1 MLRLLA
7 EERKKL
13 WTQRTWRRTV
23 VLFALLSLGSLFY
36 LVQKNT
42 QPLEKILCA
51 SLQKLQKLVEEDSQP
66 ASTAYAYWQAELEAE
81 RASLALAQTALDK
94 QGGFI
99 PGDLTP
105 EEESA
110 YQAYLATF
118 ANITDQP
125 YLFSRYVV
133 QPLVQQCSYLARA
146 EENYQAI
153 PQKLEARLRHPL
165 FSQESYARRSLERQ
179 KQVYQ
184 QSAQQR
190 LKLSLAPEKI
200 FDVLQD
206 SFLLDGLLCLF
217 FFAASRMIFSREREI
232 QSGRLIAATP
242 QGLQASARAKHLLY
256 FLVSLGAIC
265 LAWGLSL
272 LFLTKTMLQGDLFRS
287 LQAVERY
294 DHSPYILSVLQY
306 LCYFFLQKLLVGLS
320 LAAVLALLTNVT
332 RQLKSA
338 MLAFLGVWA
347 AGVAL
352 YLGIDANSTANL
364 FKFFSIWGLL
374 DAESLLGTATSIA
387 FLGMTVSRLWLSL
400 GFVSVL
406 FLLAYAWSH
415 FFYRKRALE
424 ERKEAGGGVV
434 HRLPLRHPFGS
445 EGWRV
450 FLQYRGLVL
459 VLLAACVICLQAG
472 PSPEEAFSS
481 DRLYYLYHLRPV
493 EGKLSD
499 ASKDQLAEWADY
511 YRALSVR
518 EQEIS
523 DKYAAGELSAGQRE
537 AALHKLDL
545 DQAREPF
552 FYEVQAQIAASE
564 QAGSGKWPLY
574 VVDKKVSEFIFY
586 DKQRQALMGLASSLV
601 LILLA
606 SQTLGSDKQLGM
618 MRLLQSTPRGHHKL
632 LGEKFRWAWLGAL
645 GPTLLTTG
653 AEFAKAGVG
662 KIHLPWEA
670 SLYSLAGMSRFQLE
684 VPIWLFIL
692 MLVAY
697 RVLNLSLQ
705 AHLVICL
712 AVALHSQWAVLLL
725 SSGMLI
731 FPQLVQLLSQ
741 VSLPAYWPLSNAF
754 SLAQILPGRTF
765 ATLVIYDFLALLG
778 ILLSYQLAKR
788 WYLVGNPNP

>member
-13 WTQRTWRRTV
+13 WIQQTWRRTLL
-23 VLFALLSLGSLFY
+23 LFVLLSLGSLFY

-42 QPLEKILCA
+42 QPLEKTLFA
-51 SLQKLQKLVEEDSQP
+51 SLSKLQELVEEEGQP
-66 ASTAYAYWQAELEAE
+66 ASAAYAYWQADLEE
-81 RASLALAQTALDK
+81 EKLQLDLAQTALDK
-94 QGGFI
+94 QKGFM
-99 PGDLTP
+99 PGELTP
-105 EEESA
+105 EEEGA
-110 YQAYLATF
+110 YQAYQVKF
-118 ANITDQP
+118 ASITDQP
-125 YLFSRYVV
+125 YIFNRFVV
-133 QPLVQQCSYLARA
+133 QPLVQQCGYLAHA
-146 EENYQAI
+146 EDNYQAI

-165 FSQESYARRSLERQ
+165 FSQDSYARRSLERQ

-190 LKLSLAPEKI
+190 LNLSLAPEKI

-242 QGLQASARAKHLLY
+242 RGLKASARAKHLLY
-256 FLVSLGAIC
+256 FLVSLQAIC
-265 LAWGLSL
+265 LVWGLSL
-272 LFLTKTMLQGDLFRS
+272 LFLTKTMPQGDLLRS

-294 DHSPYILSVLQY
+294 DHSPYVLSVQQY

-320 LAAVLALLTNVT
+320 LAAVLALLTNAA
-332 RQLKSA
+332 RQLKFA
-338 MLAFLGVWA
+338 LLAFLLIWA
-347 AGVAL
+347 GGAAL
-352 YLGIDANSTANL
+352 YLGIDDNSTANL
-364 FKFFSIWGLL
+364 FKFFSVWGLL
-374 DAESLLGTATSIA
+374 DADSLLGTATHIA
-387 FLGMTVSRLWLSL
+387 FFGMPVSRLWLSM
-400 GFVSVL
+400 GFIILL

-424 ERKEAGGGVV
+424 ERREAQGGMVQ
-434 HRLPLRHPFGS
+434 RLPLRHLFGS
-445 EGWRV
+445 EAWRV
-450 FLQYRGLVL
+450 FLQYRGLIL
-459 VLLAACVICLQAG
+459 VLLAAGVIGLQAG
-472 PSPEEAFSS
+472 SSPEEAYSS

-493 EGKLSD
+493 EGELSD
-499 ASKDQLAEWADY
+499 TSRQQLAEWEKY
-511 YRALSVR
+511 YQSLLQR

-523 DKYAAGELSAGQRE
+523 DQYADGELTLGQRDV
-537 AALHKLDL
+537 ALHQLDL

-552 FYEVQAQIAASE
+552 FYELQAQITASE
-564 QAGSGKWPLY
+564 QAGSGRWPLY
-574 VVDKKVSEFIFY
+574 VIDKKVSDFLFC
-586 DKQRQALMGLASSLV
+586 DSQRQAVMGLVSSL
-601 LILLA
+601 LLMFLA
-606 SQTLGSDKQLGM
+606 SQTLGTDKQLGM
-618 MRLLQSTPRGHHKL
+618 LRLLQSTPLGHQRL
-632 LGEKFRWAWLGAL
+632 LGEKFHWAWLWAL
-645 GPTLLTTG
+645 ALTLMTTG
-653 AEFAKAGVG
+653 AELSKAGAD
-662 KIHLPWEA
+662 KIRLPWEA

-684 VPIWLFIL
+684 IPIWLFLI
-692 MLVAY
+692 MLVTY
-697 RVLNLSLQ
+697 RWISLTLQ

-731 FPQLVQLLSQ
+731 FPQLVQILSQ

>member
-1 MLRLLA
+1 MLRLLT
-7 EERKKL
+7 EEKKKL
-13 WTQRTWRRTV
+13 WTQVTWRRTLL
-23 VLFALLSLGSLFY
+23 LFALLSLGSLFY

-42 QPLEKILCA
+42 QPLEKTLFA
-51 SLQKLQKLVEEDSQP
+51 SLSKLQELVEEHGQP
-66 ASTAYAYWQAELEAE
+66 ASAAYAYWQADLEAE
-81 RASLALAQTALDK
+81 KASLALAQTALDK

-105 EEESA
+105 EEASA

-118 ANITDQP
+118 AAITDQP

-133 QPLVQQCSYLARA
+133 QPLVQQCSYLAHA
-146 EENYQAI
+146 EDNYQAI

-165 FSQESYARRSLERQ
+165 FSQDSYARRSLERQ
-179 KQVYQ
+179 KLVYQ

-190 LKLSLAPEKI
+190 LNLSLAPEKI

-242 QGLQASARAKHLLY
+242 RGLQASARAKHLLY

-272 LFLTKTMLQGDLFRS
+272 LFLTKTIPQGDLARS

-294 DHSPYILSVLQY
+294 DHSPYVLSVLQY
-306 LCYFFLQKLLVGLS
+306 LCCFFLQKLLVGLS

-347 AGVAL
+347 AGAAL
-352 YLGIDANSTANL
+352 YLGIDGNSTANL
-364 FKFFSIWGLL
+364 FKFFSVWGLL
-374 DAESLLGTATSIA
+374 DAESMLGTATSIA
-387 FLGMTVSRLWLSL
+387 FLGMPVSRLWLSL
-400 GFVSVL
+400 GFVILL
-406 FLLAYAWSH
+406 FMLAYAWSH
-415 FFYRKRALE
+415 FFYQKRALE
-424 ERKEAGGGVV
+424 EGKEARGGVV
-434 HRLPLRHPFGS
+434 YRLPLRHLFGS
-445 EGWRV
+445 EAWRV
-450 FLQYRGLVL
+450 FLQYRGLIL
-459 VLLAACVICLQAG
+459 VLLAACVICLQAV

-493 EGKLSD
+493 EGELSD

-511 YRALSVR
+511 YQALPVR

-523 DKYAAGELSAGQRE
+523 DKYAAGELLAGQKE

-552 FYEVQAQIAASE
+552 FYELQAQITASE
-564 QAGSGKWPLY
+564 QAGSGRWPLY
-574 VVDKKVSEFIFY
+574 VIDKKVSDFLFC
-586 DKQRQALMGLASSLV
+586 DSQRQAVMGLVSSL
-601 LILLA
+601 LLMFLA
-606 SQTLGSDKQLGM
+606 SQTLGTDKQLGM
-618 MRLLQSTPRGHHKL
+618 LRLLQSTPLGHQRL
-632 LGEKFRWAWLGAL
+632 LGEKFHWAWLWAL
-645 GPTLLTTG
+645 ALTLMTTG
-653 AEFAKAGVG
+653 AELSKAGAD
-662 KIHLPWEA
+662 KIRLPWEA

-684 VPIWLFIL
+684 VPIWLFLLI
-692 MLVAY
+692 LVAY
-697 RVLNLSLQ
+697 RLLNLSLQ

-741 VSLPAYWPLSNAF
+741 ASLPAYWPLSNAF
-754 SLAQILPGRTF
+754 SLAQILPSRTF
-765 ATLVIYDFLALLG
+765 VTLVIYDFLVLLG

-788 WYLVGNPNP
+788 WYLIGNPNL

>member
-13 WTQRTWRRTV
+13 WTQRTWRRTL

-42 QPLEKILCA
+42 QPLERTLFA
-51 SLQKLQKLVEEDSQP
+51 SLQKLQKLVEEDSQS
-66 ASTAYAYWQAELEAE
+66 ASAAYAYWQADLEAE
-81 RASLALAQTALDK
+81 KASLALAQTALDK

-99 PGDLTP
+99 SGDLTP

-118 ANITDQP
+118 AAITDQP

-133 QPLVQQCSYLARA
+133 QPLVQQCSYLAHA
-146 EENYQAI
+146 EDNYQAI

-165 FSQESYARRSLERQ
+165 FSQDSYARRSLERQ

-190 LKLSLAPEKI
+190 LNLSLAPEKT

-242 QGLQASARAKHLLY
+242 RGLPASARAKHLLY

-265 LAWGLSL
+265 LVWGLSL
-272 LFLTKTMLQGDLFRS
+272 LFLTKTIPQGDLVRS
-287 LQAVERY
+287 LQALERY
-294 DHSPYILSVLQY
+294 DHSPYVLSVRQY
-306 LCYFFLQKLLVGLS
+306 LCCFFLQKLLVGLS
-320 LAAVLALLTNVT
+320 LAAVLAFLTNVT

-347 AGVAL
+347 AGAAL

-364 FKFFSIWGLL
+364 FKFFSVWGLL
-374 DAESLLGTATSIA
+374 DAESLLGTATHIA
-387 FLGMTVSRLWLSL
+387 FFGIPVSRLWLSL
-400 GFVSVL
+400 GFVSLL
-406 FLLAYAWSH
+406 FLLAYASSH
-415 FFYRKRALE
+415 AFYRKRALE
-424 ERKEAGGGVV
+424 ERREARGGMVQG
-434 HRLPLRHPFGS
+434 LPLRHLFGS
-445 EGWRV
+445 EAWRV
-450 FLQYRGLVL
+450 FLQYRGLIL
-459 VLLAACVICLQAG
+459 VLLAGGVICLQAG

-499 ASKDQLAEWADY
+499 ASRHQLAEWEEYYQSLPARAQKIQEQFADG
-511 YRALSVR
+511 ALTV
-518 EQEIS
+518 
-523 DKYAAGELSAGQRE
+523 GQRD
-537 AALHKLDL
+537 ASLHQLDL

-552 FYEVQAQIAASE
+552 FYEVQAQITASE

-586 DKQRQALMGLASSLV
+586 DNQRQALMGLASSLV
-601 LILLA
+601 LILLG

-618 MRLLQSTPRGHHKL
+618 LRLLQSTPRGHQSL
-632 LGEKFRWAWLGAL
+632 LGTKFRWAWLGAL
-645 GPTLLTTG
+645 GLTLLTTA
-653 AEFAKAGVG
+653 AEFAKAGAD
-662 KIHLPWEA
+662 KIRLPWEA
-670 SLYSLAGMSRFQLE
+670 SLYSLVGMSQFQVE
-684 VPIWLFIL
+684 MPIWLFL
-692 MLVAY
+692 LLLVAY
-697 RVLNLSLQ
+697 RLLSLSLQ
-705 AHLVICL
+705 AHLVIGL
-712 AVALHSQWAVLLL
+712 AVALHAPWAVLLL
-725 SSGMLI
+725 SSGLLV
-731 FPQLVQLLSQ
+731 FPQLVQLLTKA
-741 VSLPAYWPLSNAF
+741 SLPAYWPLSNAF
-754 SLAQILPGRTF
+754 SLAQVLPGHHF
-765 ATLVIYDFLALLG
+765 ASLIAYSVLAIVGIVLSDILARRKYLG
-778 ILLSYQLAKR
+778 LQI
-788 WYLVGNPNP
+788 